1 MKDILGN
8 TVERKDEMLLERDL
22 EAIDETLY
30 EPVEEELIARTF
42 LDVYD
47 NIPEHAET
55 YSYDQYT
62 RQGEAKRTP
71 TGADDVPFV
80 DNDKSRTDQ
89 KVISIE
95 NGFKVEKQELRAARA
110 NGMAVD
116 TDKAESARRIISEN
130 ENDLVFLG
138 DVDLGIEGLVNASGK
153 HTYDVPTDSD
163 SDGSEWEYKT
173 GQEIITDI
181 REARA
186 KVNANDGYSADT
198 LVLPPKQ
205 YQELD
210 KPYNDYNSETIMTY
224 LQEQGWFDRILE
236 ISYLEGADPGGDN
249 DVGLVLDTTSSYMQ
263 LGLAVDMERNEPY
276 RLPNGAY
283 QVRIEERT
291 CGLIL
296 RRPLAVCRFDQI

>member
-30 EPVEEELIARTF
+30 EPVEEELIVRTF
-42 LDVYD
+42 LSVYD

-55 YSYDQYT
+55 YSFDQYT
-62 RQGEAKRTP
+62 RQGSAVRTP
-71 TGADDVPFV
+71 TGADNVPFV
-80 DNDKSRTDQ
+80 DNDKTRTDQ

-110 NGMAVD
+110 NGVAVD
-116 TDKAESARRIISEN
+116 TDKAETARRIISEN
-130 ENDLVFLG
+130 ENELIFLG
-138 DVDLGIEGLVNASGK
+138 DADLGIEGIVNASGIN
-153 HTYDVPTDSD
+153 TYDVPQDSD
-163 SDGSEWEYKT
+163 SDGTAWEYKT

-186 KVNANDGYSADT
+186 KVNVNDGYNADT
-198 LVLPPKQ
+198 LILPPAQ
-205 YQELD
+205 YQKLD
-210 KPYNDYNSETIMTY
+210 EPYNDYNSETIMTY

-236 ISYLEGADPGGDN
+236 ISYLEEADPGGAN
-249 DVGLVLDTTSSYMQ
+249 DVGLVLDTTPAYMQ
-263 LGLAVDMERNEPY
+263 LGLALDMERGEPY

-283 QVRIEERT
+283 QVRLEERT

-296 RRPLAVCRFDQI
+296 RRPAAVCRFDQI